1 MDANNEKKEI
11 TSVVS
16 NGNVTVKKKG
26 VLGKMKD
33 AFFAAEFKDAAGSVV
48 KNVLVPAMQRTIV
61 DMANNALNTLFFGTS
76 TKSSGLNWWNGGA
89 TRFGYSA
96 PQIDY
101 TSFSNKP
108 ANQVSNVPT
117 YDEIII
123 GDYEEANK
131 VLDSM
136 QAILD
141 RYGKVTISDLYQLV
155 GLPAISSYFNYGW
168 KNLSGASI
176 GVVTGGYLLKFPR
189 AIPL

>member
-1 MDANNEKKEI
+1 MDEKKEI

-16 NGNVTVKKKG
+16 SGNVTVKKKG

-33 AFFAAEFKDAAGSVV
+33 AFFAAEFKDAAGSVA
-48 KNVLVPAMQRTIV
+48 KNVFIPALQRTII

-76 TKSSGLNWWNGGA
+76 AKPGTGFNWWNTGT

-101 TSFSNKP
+101 SSFSNKP
-108 ANQVSNVPT
+108 ANQVTAGVPT

-168 KNLSGASI
+168 KNLAGASI

>member
-1 MDANNEKKEI
+1 MDEKKEI

-16 NGNVTVKKKG
+16 SGNVTVKKKG
-26 VLGKMKD
+26 VLSKVKD
-33 AFFAAEFKDAAGSVV
+33 AFFAAEFKDAAGGVA
-48 KNVLVPAMQRTIV
+48 KNVIVPAIQRTII
-61 DMANNALNTLFFGTS
+61 DMVNNTLNSMFFGTS
-76 TKSSGLNWWNGGA
+76 TKPSTGFNWWNTGT

-101 TSFSNKP
+101 SSFSNKP
-108 ANQVSNVPT
+108 ANQANNVPT

-168 KNLSGASI
+168 KNLSGASV